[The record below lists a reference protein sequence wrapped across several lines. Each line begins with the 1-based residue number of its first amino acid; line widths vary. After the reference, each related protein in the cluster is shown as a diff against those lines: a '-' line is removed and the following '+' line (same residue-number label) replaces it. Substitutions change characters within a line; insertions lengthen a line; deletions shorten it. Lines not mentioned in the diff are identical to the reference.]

1 MAQLNDSSWFQHFEQ
16 QRRQKRIIRQFAV
29 ALAQSIQLN
38 LMAHDIVLAAA
49 LDQPLHLDNKEA
61 LEHWSAERLHAEG
74 LEADH
79 HALVRLT
86 QQLKAQL
93 QEKIA

>member
-1 MAQLNDSSWFQHFEQ
+1 MASLSDSTWFHHLEQ
-16 QRRQKRIIRQFAV
+16 QRRQKRTNRQFSM